1 MVEDTLEKIS
11 KLDHRRSQYFKLLY
25 RMMIDHFIAYRVG
38 STGFFTEQNRAF
50 SKKEKAVDEI
60 TQHYF
65 SVSRIPIVGQILAI
79 PIHIMQ
85 KYQSIKTERLN

>member
-1 MVEDTLEKIS
+1 MVDETLEKINQLNR
-11 KLDHRRSQYFKLLY
+11 KESQYFKKLY

-38 STGFFTEQNRAF
+38 STGFFTEQNRALNN
-50 SKKEKAVDEI
+50 KEKAVEEI

-65 SVSRIPIVGQILAI
+65 SVSRIPIVGSILAI

-85 KYQSIKTERLN
+85 KYQGIKTERLN